1 MSRLVLVSP
10 DGNAVAIRSDTP
22 DPDAWNAWG
31 VIHAQH
37 GGHWS
42 ASPELY
48 GWTVVEATADVLE
61 PPAQEE
67 LPPLPDPFGGGE

>member
-1 MSRLVLVSP
+1 MVREYLISP
-10 DGNAVAIRSDTP
+10 DGNAVAVRSDQA

-42 ASPELY
+42 ATAELI
-48 GWTVVEATADVLE
+48 GWTVAEATGETLSAPGPEAPLFS
-61 PPAQEE
+61 PPVQ
-67 LPPLPDPFGGGE
+67 